1 MKNINEDNKIGQLFY
16 APDFF
21 TGKIFW
27 TIMRDDGVEF
37 KLDQFEHVA
46 DKLRVFV
53 DNKFFKV
60 KIKSLDNES
69 GTNPSLEYDS
79 LGIALV
85 CLIETDVGTN
95 TEIDLSSMC
104 SESKAEQGYPV
115 YIFMND

>member
-46 DKLRVFV
+46 DKLYVFV

-60 KIKSLDNES
+60 KIKNLAENGMNHSIK
-69 GTNPSLEYDS
+69 YDS
-79 LGIALV
+79 NGVALI
-85 CLIETDVGTN
+85 CLVETS
-95 TEIDLSSMC
+95 TETVELDLSDTC
-104 SESKAEQGYPV
+104 SELKAEQGSPV
-115 YIFMND
+115 YVFMNK